1 MQTPSEEAHSAALGI
16 LGYLKRT
23 STMGVTYGNDP
34 TLYMASDSSF
44 GRSPKPMA
52 GHAVFYGGAA
62 LSWQAKAL
70 KIVPLSSAEAE
81 TNVLSM
87 GAKDLMYTKMLL
99 SELRPGKIAENVMTY
114 SDNTAAID
122 IVKAQGL
129 TAKSKHFERWAAYVR
144 DLFQRHIIGVEYVNT
159 DDMPADIFTKPLPF
173 DTFVKHRATLLN
185 A

>member
-1 MQTPSEEAHSAALGI
+1 
-16 LGYLKRT
+16 
-23 STMGVTYGNDP
+23 
-34 TLYMASDSSF
+34 
-44 GRSPKPMA
+44 
-52 GHAVFYGGAA
+52 
-62 LSWQAKAL
+62 
-70 KIVPLSSAEAE
+70 
-81 TNVLSM
+81 M

-173 DTFVKHRATLLN
+173 DAFAKHRATLLN

>member
-1 MQTPSEEAHSAALGI
+1 M
-16 LGYLKRT
+16 
-23 STMGVTYGNDP
+23 
-34 TLYMASDSSF
+34 
-44 GRSPKPMA
+44 
-52 GHAVFYGGAA
+52 FYGGAE

-144 DLFQRHIIGVEYVNT
+144 DLFQRHIIGVC
-159 DDMPADIFTKPLPF
+159 
-173 DTFVKHRATLLN
+173 LLYTSPSPRD
-185 A
+185 